1 MFTFT
6 IRTWIDNGVEAI
18 KSDHKKWINQMQFG
32 NGIGHS
38 YMASITQYY
47 SSQYKRKMREI
58 QDFDHYHPCR
68 VFLDEELAIKNNYGQ
83 QPRLNLGLK
92 LELINMIQH

>member
-38 YMASITQYY
+38 YIASITQYY
-47 SSQYKRKMREI
+47 SSQYKK
-58 QDFDHYHPCR
+58 
-68 VFLDEELAIKNNYGQ
+68 KNA
-83 QPRLNLGLK
+83 
-92 LELINMIQH
+92 